1 MISSFCGREK
11 NVSFY
16 EEVIYM
22 DNNIKRLIRIET
34 NTEEEM
40 LTIKSRIHDQLVG
53 NKDYIDCNIV
63 LNGSDDRLE
72 NGYEI
77 HLYIF
82 EECTYIPS
90 IAIY

>member
-1 MISSFCGREK
+1 
-11 NVSFY
+11 
-16 EEVIYM
+16 M
-22 DNNIKRLIRIET
+22 DKSIKRFIRIET

-40 LTIKSRIHDQLVG
+40 LAIRDRIHEQLVG
-53 NKDYIDCNIV
+53 NKDYVDSNIV

-82 EECTYIPS
+82 NDCEYIPP
-90 IAIY
+90 ITIY